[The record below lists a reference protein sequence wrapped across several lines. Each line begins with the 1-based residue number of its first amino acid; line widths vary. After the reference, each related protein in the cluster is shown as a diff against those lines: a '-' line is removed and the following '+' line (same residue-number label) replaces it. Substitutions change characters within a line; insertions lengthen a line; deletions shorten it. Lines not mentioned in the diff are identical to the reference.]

1 MKLTIAM
8 TDEAIRKK
16 NVYFTDKSTRGV
28 YIRIGLG
35 NITDRVIGW
44 HPERTLINDKIYKS
58 GKSTI
63 GDIWQAVNDKDGFI
77 TITKYI

>member
-8 TDEAIRKK
+8 TDEAIKK
-16 NVYFTDKSTRGV
+16 NNIAFTRKDSKGI
-28 YIRIGLG
+28 YLRIGVC
-35 NITDRVIGW
+35 NVVERIVGW
-44 HPERTLINDKIYKS
+44 HPERTLINDKCYHT

-63 GDIWQAVNDKDGFI
+63 GDIWQALNSKDGFI